1 MLYAKFIENF
11 LTEEECSDIINIG
24 LKTDIKRLT
33 SVKRT
38 GKNTYEDTRNEDKL
52 HKRSGSYIES
62 ADIKNIEVL
71 NNVATRTVEL
81 LNKLQ
86 PMKNSTYISVPK
98 FTFNEYVGGDY
109 LNYHYDM
116 HEIEFGATVTV
127 IYQLNDDYDDGF
139 VTYKFSE
146 KGEDHKVPKKTGSIF
161 IFDSTLLHAVT
172 ELKGGKRYSMNS
184 WPTFRILK
192 KSLV

>member
-11 LTEEECSDIINIG
+11 LTEEECSDIIKIG
-24 LKTDIKRLT
+24 LKTDIRRLT

-38 GKNTYEDTRNEDKL
+38 GKDSYETAPNEDKL
-52 HKRSGSYIES
+52 HKRSGSYFGED
-62 ADIKNIEVL
+62 DIRNIEVL

-86 PMKNSTYISVPK
+86 PMKNSTYISIPK
-98 FTFNEYVGGDY
+98 FTFNEYVSGDY
-109 LNYHYDM
+109 LKYHYDM

-146 KGEDHKVPKKTGSIF
+146 NGENYKVPKKTGSIF
-161 IFDSTLLHAVT
+161 IFDSTLLHSVT